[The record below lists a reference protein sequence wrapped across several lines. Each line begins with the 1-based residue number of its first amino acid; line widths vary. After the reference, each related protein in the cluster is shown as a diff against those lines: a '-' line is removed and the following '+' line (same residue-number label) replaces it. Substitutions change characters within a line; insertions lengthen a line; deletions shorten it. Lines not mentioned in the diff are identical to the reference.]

1 MKQKNLVLMGIA
13 VACGLVAA
21 ILTANMGGPP
31 KVETIDLIVAKKDL
45 TTGTAF
51 TKENIEDL
59 TMVAPYPKNAIPP
72 EALPKIVTDK
82 QVLIGKRLSRATHA
96 NEYFNVA
103 DVGNKTQ
110 ILFEPG
116 KDIMSL
122 PMTAGKVAGGFV
134 GPGSRVDIV
143 ASVMEGTKREVLTL
157 LPDMHVLAVDGH
169 QDLTVAQ
176 TFPEMRMVSFAVEQ
190 KQALLLALAN
200 QRNANLELL
209 LRHPDAPKREYN
221 YDKVLATLKNLG
233 TEANITPAPDSKE
246 TKPEI
251 KMVEVFVAKEDI
263 APNTEIDEE
272 LIKTK
277 FEQVKKPAEFHADAV
292 SDMKPYIGT
301 FKAFKTGVAKN
312 AYVMSSMIG
321 AQALRGDKNVPPPDV
336 TIEKPPMPVGPM
348 PEVALELAPWPHA
361 YVPPTPPEPR
371 IRDVGHHTNKG
382 SIVYRYR
389 ETGIDTNEWKLIAIL
404 TTEEASAS
412 PAKNKDAKDKDAK
425 DKDAKDRD
433 AKTSD

>member
-31 KVETIDLIVAKKDL
+31 KVETIDLVVAKKDL

-59 TMVAPYPKNAIPP
+59 TMIAPYPKNAIPP

-82 QVLIGKRLSRATHA
+82 QLLIGKRLSRATHA

-122 PMTAGKVAGGFV
+122 PMTAGKAAGGFV

-157 LPDMHVLAVDGH
+157 LPDMHVLAVDGK
-169 QDLTVAQ
+169 QDLTEQ
-176 TFPEMRMVSFAVEQ
+176 TTFPEMRMVSFAVEQ
-190 KQALLLALAN
+190 KQALLIALAN

-221 YDKVLATLKNLG
+221 YDKVLSTLKNLG
-233 TEANITPAPDSKE
+233 DKEAGVLITEDKKD

-251 KMVEVFVAKEDI
+251 KMVEVYVAKEDI

-277 FEQVKKPAEFHADAV
+277 FELAKKPAEYHADAV

-321 AQALRGDKNVPPPDV
+321 AQAIRGGGTPPEV
-336 TIEKPPMPVGPM
+336 TIDEKPVPMGPVQQQAV
-348 PEVALELAPWPHA
+348 EIAPWPHA
-361 YVPPTPPEPR
+361 FVPPTPPEPR
-371 IRDVGHHTNKG
+371 TRDVGHHTNKG

-389 ETGIDTNEWKLIAIL
+389 ETGVDTNEWKLIAVL
-404 TTEEASAS
+404 STEEASAG
-412 PAKNKDAKDKDAK
+412 KDPKDSKDPKAQGQ
-425 DKDAKDRD
+425 
-433 AKTSD
+433 

>member
-21 ILTANMGGPP
+21 ILTANMGGPQ

-51 TKENIEDL
+51 TKENIEEL

-122 PMTAGKVAGGFV
+122 PMTAGKAAGGFV

-157 LPDMHVLAVDGH
+157 LPDMHVLAVDGK
-169 QDLTVAQ
+169 QDLTEQ
-176 TFPEMRMVSFAVEQ
+176 TTFPEMRMVSFAVEQ
-190 KQALLLALAN
+190 KQALLIALAN

-209 LRHPDAPKREYN
+209 LRHPDAPKRDYN

-233 TEANITPAPDSKE
+233 DNQAGVLITEDKKD

-251 KMVEVFVAKEDI
+251 KMVDVFVAKEDI

-292 SDMKPYIGT
+292 SDMKPYIGA

-312 AYVMSSMIG
+312 AYVMNSMIG
-321 AQALRGDKNVPPPDV
+321 AQAIRGDKNVPPPDV
-336 TIEKPPMPVGPM
+336 TIAKPPVPVGPV
-348 PEVALELAPWPHA
+348 PEVAIEVAPWPHA
-361 YVPPTPPEPR
+361 YVPPKPPEPR
-371 IRDVGHHTNKG
+371 TRDVGHHTNKG

-389 ETGIDTNEWKLIAIL
+389 ETGVDTNEWKLVAIL
-404 TTEEASAS
+404 NSEDASAG
-412 PAKNKDAKDKDAK
+412 KDQKDPKPK
-425 DKDAKDRD
+425 S
-433 AKTSD
+433 SD

>member
-82 QVLIGKRLSRATHA
+82 QLLIGKRLSRATHA

-122 PMTAGKVAGGFV
+122 PMTAGKAAGGFV

-157 LPDMHVLAVDGH
+157 LPDMHVLAVDGK
-169 QDLTVAQ
+169 QDLTEQ
-176 TFPEMRMVSFAVEQ
+176 TTFPEMRMVSFAVEQ
-190 KQALLLALAN
+190 KQALLIALAN

-209 LRHPDAPKREYN
+209 LRHPDAPKRDYN

-233 TEANITPAPDSKE
+233 DSQAGVLITEDKKE
-246 TKPEI
+246 PKPEI
-251 KMVEVFVAKEDI
+251 KMVDVFVAKEDI

-272 LIKTK
+272 LIKNK

-292 SDMKPYIGT
+292 SDMKPYIGA

-312 AYVMSSMIG
+312 AYVMNSMIG
-321 AQALRGDKNVPPPDV
+321 AQAIRGEV
-336 TIEKPPMPVGPM
+336 KPPETAIESKPAPSAVPV
-348 PEVALELAPWPHA
+348 PEVAIEIAPWPHA

-389 ETGIDTNEWKLIAIL
+389 ETGVDTNEWKLIAIL
-404 TTEEASAS
+404 TSEEASAS

-425 DKDAKDRD
+425 
-433 AKTSD
+433 TSD

>member
-1 MKQKNLVLMGIA
+1 MKQKNLVLMGVA

-21 ILTANMGGPP
+21 ILTAKMGGDT
-31 KVETIDLIVAKKDL
+31 KVETIPLIVAKKDL

-59 TMVAPYPKNAIPP
+59 TMTADYPKNAIPP

-96 NEYFNVA
+96 NEYFNIA

-122 PMTAGKVAGGFV
+122 PMTAAKAASGFV

-143 ASVMEGTKREVLTL
+143 CSVMEGTKREVLTL

-169 QDLTVAQ
+169 QDLTQVQ
-176 TFPEMRMVSFAVEQ
+176 TFPDMRMVSFAVDQ
-190 KQALLLALAN
+190 KQALLIALAN

-221 YDKVLATLKNLG
+221 YDKVLATLKNLSTADAVG
-233 TEANITPAPDSKE
+233 VTPAGEKDPA
-246 TKPEI
+246 KPETA
-251 KMVEVFVAKEDI
+251 MVEVYIAKESI
-263 APNTEIDEE
+263 APGTEIDEE
-272 LIKTK
+272 LIKAK
-277 FEQVKKPAEFHADAV
+277 FEQVKKPAEFHKDAV

-301 FKAFKTGVAKN
+301 FKAFTYGVAKD
-312 AYVMSSMIG
+312 AYVMNSMIG
-321 AQALRGDKNVPPPDV
+321 AQAIKNSAQAPPPD
-336 TIEKPPMPVGPM
+336 TEIKEKPAPMGPVQ
-348 PEVALELAPWPHA
+348 EVALEPAPWPHV
-361 YVPPTPPEPR
+361 YVAPKPPEPR

-382 SIVYRYR
+382 SIVYRYK
-389 ETGIDTNEWKLIAIL
+389 ETGVDTDQWRLVAIL
-404 TTEEASAS
+404 STEEASSS
-412 PAKNKDAKDKDAK
+412 PAKDKDAK
-425 DKDAKDRD
+425 DPNAKS
-433 AKTSD
+433 SD

>member
-31 KVETIDLIVAKKDL
+31 KVETIDLVVAKKDL

-59 TMVAPYPKNAIPP
+59 TMIAPYPKNAIPP

-82 QVLIGKRLSRATHA
+82 QLLIGKRLSRATHA

-122 PMTAGKVAGGFV
+122 PMTAGKAAGGFV

-157 LPDMHVLAVDGH
+157 LPDMHVLAVDGK
-169 QDLTVAQ
+169 QDLTEQ
-176 TFPEMRMVSFAVEQ
+176 TTFPEMRMVSFAVEQ
-190 KQALLLALAN
+190 KQALLIALAN

-221 YDKVLATLKNLG
+221 YDRVLATLKNLG
-233 TEANITPAPDSKE
+233 DKDPAGVIIDGDKKE

-251 KMVEVFVAKEDI
+251 KMVEVYVAKEAI

-272 LIKTK
+272 LIKSK
-277 FEQVKKPAEFHADAV
+277 FEQVKKPAEFHKDAV

-301 FKAFKTGVAKN
+301 FKAFTTGVAKG
-312 AYVMSSMIG
+312 AYVMDSMIG
-321 AQALRGDKNVPPPDV
+321 AQAIRGTPPPQDV
-336 TIEKPPMPVGPM
+336 TIEKQPMPVGPIQ
-348 PEVALELAPWPHA
+348 EQALELAPWPHA

-371 IRDVGHHTNKG
+371 TRDVGHHTNKG

-389 ETGIDTNEWKLIAIL
+389 ETGVDTNEWKLIAIL
-404 TTEEASAS
+404 STEEASAGKAS
-412 PAKNKDAKDKDAK
+412 KDPKAKS
-425 DKDAKDRD
+425 
-433 AKTSD
+433 SD